1 VGELLLRSA
10 ATSRVT
16 RRIALVVGV
25 VLVATASVG
34 GAAGSVGGAAGS
46 VSVAAGENATASE
59 DAAAGEPHVVDA
71 AVHELDDGRAVL
83 VVVVETDSGVETVVT
98 DLDGERGDA
107 DRSDAEPAPS
117 VDEAPDAIDIANLS
131 DEGVENVSGDGIDLS
146 NGSSD
151 PLSGKNLTGADGIA
165 GATGNGSPADADAPG
180 AISGDLIDG
189 ALFDVPDALRS
200 PPERLTRAVSREPA
214 FGGGWLLP
222 GALAALGAAMAT
234 LGVGALAIWRR
245 TI

>member
-1 VGELLLRSA
+1 VGELRPRSA
-10 ATSRVT
+10 TASRVV
-16 RRIALVVGV
+16 RRIAIVVGV

-34 GAAGSVGGAAGS
+34 AVAGPAP
-46 VSVAAGENATASE
+46 VSAGENATVSE
-59 DAAAGEPHVVDA
+59 DDAAGEPQVLDA
-71 AVHELDDGRAVL
+71 SVHELDDGRAVL

-98 DLDGERGDA
+98 DLDAEYGDAEHGGA

-117 VDEAPDAIDIANLS
+117 VDEFPDGIDVANLS
-131 DEGVENVSGDGIDLS
+131 DAGVENVSADGIDLS

-151 PLSGKNLTGADGIA
+151 FAAAENLTGVGGVA
-165 GATGNGSPADADAPG
+165 GATPNGSTDSSGSPG

-189 ALFDVPDALRS
+189 ALCDVPDALRA

-222 GALAALGAAMAT
+222 GALAALGGAMAT
-234 LGVGALAIWRR
+234 FGVGALAIWRR
-245 TI
+245 TL